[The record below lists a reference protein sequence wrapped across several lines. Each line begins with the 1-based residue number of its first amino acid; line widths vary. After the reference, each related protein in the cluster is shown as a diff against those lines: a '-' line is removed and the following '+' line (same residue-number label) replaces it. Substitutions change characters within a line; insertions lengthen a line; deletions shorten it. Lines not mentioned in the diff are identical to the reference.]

1 MFNKLK
7 SSSSSKNS
15 SNIPNSLFSSKMKAI
30 KAAVISGFMLIWW
43 NASANNDIQD
53 TKSLEIGDSISQKLW
68 TTIKI
73 QGDLATLGISSISRN
88 TAEKVINAGSVV
100 TALKLLD
107 LDSSVKS
114 RKKYIEILGLG
125 VDLSIDENWKVIDRE
140 KNKEANNTFYRS
152 IITSINESVI
162 QAEKNQI
169 DTFKI
174 LIANPSKINQQEEKT
189 NENNISLDI
198 NSANVSSDGK
208 QQAGWSIT
216 SDYWKTQIN
225 VSNSKNSGTNIQADH
240 LFDNGVKVKVQDSK
254 SNSNIGLAT
263 EVWEDFYVW
272 AQVWDNPAATLEYTK
287 DEYSAWVQAGKEW
300 VWATMWYNDEDTSV
314 SLNKTIQWASARAIQ
329 QFDIFGNELAASWA
343 VNYSNAKELW
353 YNLWLDYYMPNTAF
367 GLEYEK
373 FLEKSEYA
381 QFKLTQRVN
390 DYLIAR
396 FWAGVYEQH
405 GFEYNLENLI
415 SDDAQFQWII
425 NQDMSSL
432 PSGEYSEKQNNAFA
446 ELHYYPKDQANSSVK
461 SVSVK
466 LAYFDMAANKL
477 DTGFRV
483 AENNEITIVD
493 QINISTLWAET
504 FTAEISSQ
512 FKLLDNL
519 SSTFSVGWKFV
530 NYWETYGQTADSE
543 QYLTYKWKISY
554 LPTESLLLQAHYS
567 DQWNYQESG
576 LWIWYDF
583 GWKLSPVLWVTHIS
597 GENIKSD
604 NVFGLQFKADLWD
617 VFSTKSTV
625 RSTHNSSMNETKRL
639 QAESK
644 IVYEREHLM
653 DLYKEVW
660 ELYYESNDDK
670 LIGKYNIKIP
680 LGVALT
686 GELRTNK
693 PELDQYFEARWTE
706 LHILNAAISLKK
718 YAGEKIEI
726 IADQVGTQIMHVKL
740 PTLEGSTIYKTE
752 QHIWNLHKNSENE
765 FLFNDN
771 KIETEL
777 YAGNLN
783 ILTVNNIFNGTILS
797 EIIIEGFLK
806 NLISSEV
813 LNYISDNIS
822 SINQEE
828 LLLDIQNWEVI
839 SIWDIDENINNAP
852 VANNDSFTTAEDT
865 EKTINFTELLKNDT
879 DKESQ
884 WKLEITHVDGIEV
897 SDSGEIELEHGV
909 LKFIEWGFT
918 FIPTENKSG
927 VTQIIE
933 YRIEDEGGKANVAN
947 IEIEILE
954 KNDAPEIILENIN
967 LDEEGTIIIAE
978 KDIAVDIDT
987 ALEDLNFQVLVNGLK
1002 VDTEFTSEWLRVTG
1016 LKDLAWNDIITLQVS
1031 DDDFDVQKEI
1041 SIKIKNINDAPVAT
1055 YTSWTTNEDV
1065 ALSDTLTATDSDGD
1079 SLTFSKTVDP
1089 TKWTVVVNTDGT
1101 YTYTSN
1107 SNENGI
1113 DTFEYGVNDGT
1124 VTTTQVVTVTI
1135 NAVDDLPT
1143 ASNSIETFTED
1154 SVNGQTFDASLNFDD
1169 VDGDIFTFAT
1179 SSTYAS
1185 VDANTW
1191 VVTLSWVPANY
1202 TTDIPVVVVGTSN
1215 GQDTT
1220 STITVKITAD
1230 NDAPVATYTSWTTN
1244 EDVALSDTLTAT
1256 DSDGDSLTFSKTVD
1270 PTKGTVIVNT
1280 DGTYT
1285 YTSNSNVNGTD
1296 SFEYGVNDGTVTTT
1310 QVVTVTINAVNDIIS
1325 IPSPNLTVSNVLF
1338 SSPSWNIISE
1348 SWATDIDSWETVSV
1362 KPINVNPEPWTINW
1376 SLWNLEIYSNW
1387 NYSYIPNEWSYWS
1400 DSINVTLVSTDGTED
1415 TVTLT
1420 FNDIDNKAPGM
1431 LSQSFASLDTKNQS
1445 GSWTITFDEN
1455 LWSILSIQFT
1465 DASFNDLS
1473 GTISGV
1479 INGGNPKQ
1487 MDVTFTAPNVDTV
1500 YVSIVVADA
1509 NWKTWVKTKWASYD
1523 LFDAISSP
1531 TISMSDQIVNDNW
1544 GFVSTDLPT
1553 PSVWDVQPW
1562 ATYEIVWDPT
1572 WGKLTINSSTG
1583 IATRLWD
1590 ESPIAADYSITIKVT
1605 NTDTWNQ
1612 SVTFNL
1618 HVNNNA

>member
-1089 TKWTVVVNTDGT
+1089 TK
-1101 YTYTSN
+1101 
-1107 SNENGI
+1107 
-1113 DTFEYGVNDGT
+1113 
-1124 VTTTQVVTVTI
+1124 
-1135 NAVDDLPT
+1135 
-1143 ASNSIETFTED
+1143 
-1154 SVNGQTFDASLNFDD
+1154 
-1169 VDGDIFTFAT
+1169 
-1179 SSTYAS
+1179 
-1185 VDANTW
+1185 
-1191 VVTLSWVPANY
+1191 
-1202 TTDIPVVVVGTSN
+1202 
-1215 GQDTT
+1215 
-1220 STITVKITAD
+1220 
-1230 NDAPVATYTSWTTN
+1230 
-1244 EDVALSDTLTAT
+1244 
-1256 DSDGDSLTFSKTVD
+1256 
-1270 PTKGTVIVNT
+1270 GTVIVNT